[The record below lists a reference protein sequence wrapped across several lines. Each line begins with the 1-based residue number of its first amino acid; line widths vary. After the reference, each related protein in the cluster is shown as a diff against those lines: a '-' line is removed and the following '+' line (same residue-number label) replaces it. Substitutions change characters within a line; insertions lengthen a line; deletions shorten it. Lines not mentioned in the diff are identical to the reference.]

1 MARVDDYFNAKKISV
16 AALEKKDFEELIR
29 FSLFPKTGENQWEV
43 AFLNR
48 TYAVSF
54 PDFTF
59 TDKADPAKEVPIQEQ
74 VLALHYLQGVSDVS
88 VSGNWVAYR
97 EIKDAAFYNAAF
109 LKRAAVPM
117 KKVFGKNPR
126 ALAAAGEKLAAKPV
140 DFGDVGLEFT
150 VFPKMPVRYILWV
163 GDEEF
168 EPEASV
174 LFDDTAGRILSA
186 EDLAWLAG
194 MVVYR
199 LIALS
204 AP

>member
-16 AALEKKDFEELIR
+16 AALEKKDFQDLTR
-29 FSLFPKTGENQWEV
+29 FSLFEKMGENKWRV
-43 AFLNR
+43 PFLNR

-59 TDKADPAKEVPIQEQ
+59 TDLADAAREVPIQEQ
-74 VLALHYLQGVSDVS
+74 VLALHYLEGVSDLS

-97 EIKDAAFYNAAF
+97 EIKDAAFYNSAF
-109 LKRAAVPM
+109 LKRTAVPL
-117 KKVFGKNPR
+117 KSVFGKNPG
-126 ALAAAGEKLAAKPV
+126 ALTASGEKLGAGFV
-140 DFGDVGLEFT
+140 DFGDVGLEFA
-150 VFPKMPVRYILWV
+150 VFPKIPVRYILWA
-163 GDEEF
+163 GDDEF

-199 LIALS
+199 LMAL
-204 AP
+204 AG